1 VSDSPPERPAA
12 PGPPPLP
19 PVEEGSAGGG
29 PSAPGA
35 GASYA
40 RDERSGRTFPC
51 ERCGADLVFHAGAQ
65 RLRCRAC
72 GSEQDLTTQPGPAT
86 EIAERDL
93 EARLEELA
101 RERTRRAPQAAARE
115 VRCRGCG
122 ATVTFQGTLT
132 AGFCAYCGVPL
143 QREGVHEAAPDRLPV
158 DALLTFRVEAPAARA
173 ALAQWARS
181 RWFAPSEFNRRRL
194 EGRLEATYLPFFSFD
209 ATTGTWYRGQ
219 RGDHYWVTTG
229 HGKSQRRELRT
240 RWSPASGSFERFFD
254 DVFVPAFGSLP
265 EPLLRQLEPWPV
277 AEVRPFTPEALAGAL
292 AHTYDVELPA
302 AFGIARARIAAA
314 IEAEARARIGG
325 DVQRVD
331 ELRTRW
337 AGLTYKHLLFPVWLL
352 AYRYGDRSYRV
363 AVNACTGE
371 VNGERP
377 YSVIKIALAVI
388 VALAVAVVFAWLQG
402 T

>member
-1 VSDSPPERPAA
+1 MSAPPERPAA
-12 PGPPPLP
+12 PGPPPLLP
-19 PVEEGSAGGG
+19 AEEG
-29 PSAPGA
+29 
-35 GASYA
+35 
-40 RDERSGRTFPC
+40 RVRTFPC

-72 GSEQDLTTQPGPAT
+72 GFEQDLTTQPGPAT

-93 EARLEELA
+93 GARLAELA
-101 RERTRRAPQAAARE
+101 RNRARHAPSPPARE
-115 VRCRGCG
+115 LRCVGCG

-143 QREGVHEAAPDRLPV
+143 QREGVHEASERIPV
-158 DALLTFRVEAPAARA
+158 DGLLTFRVEAPAARG
-173 ALAQWARS
+173 ALARWARS
-181 RWFAPSEFNRRRL
+181 RWFAPSEFSRRGL
-194 EGRLEATYLPFFSFD
+194 DGRLEATYLPFFSFD
-209 ATTGTWYRGQ
+209 AMTATWYRGH

-229 HGKSQRRELRT
+229 SGKHQRRELRT
-240 RWSPASGSFERFFD
+240 RWSPASGSFQRFFD

-277 AEVRPFTPEALAGAL
+277 AEVRPFTPEALAGTL
-292 AHTYDVELPA
+292 AHTYDIELGA
-302 AFGIARARIAAA
+302 AFGVARARIEAA
-314 IEAEARARIGG
+314 IEGEARGRIGG
-325 DVQRVD
+325 NVQRVD

-352 AYRYGDRSYRV
+352 AYRYGGRSYRV

-377 YSVIKIALAVI
+377 YSAIKIALAVI
-388 VALAVAVVFAWLQG
+388 AAIAIALVLAWLEG
-402 T
+402 R